1 MVVVLLFDLC
11 NKCEFESHSCRG
23 VLDKTLCDSVC
34 LWLAA
39 GRWFSPGTRVS
50 STNKADR
57 HDITEII
64 VESGIKH
71 HNL

>member
-1 MVVVLLFDLC
+1 MWWLYFCL
-11 NKCEFESHSCRG
+11 
-23 VLDKTLCDSVC
+23 TYAISVSSNPTRAEVYLIKHYVIAC

-39 GRWFSPGTRVS
+39 GRWFSPGTRVF

-57 HDITEII
+57 HDITVII